1 MQVQRYRLNQ
11 LVAFIATS
19 FCFQLKQL
27 LPFLCYHGELRD
39 GGFVLSVACVS
50 RSSEM
55 SDGNNRIVLLGL
67 VTVTV
72 IHLNDNV
79 RMC

>member
-11 LVAFIATS
+11 LVGFIAIS
-19 FCFQLKQL
+19 FCFQLNQL

-50 RSSEM
+50 RYSEM
-55 SDGNNRIVLLGL
+55 SDVNNRPPGFSYRDS
-67 VTVTV
+67 
-72 IHLNDNV
+72 HLS
-79 RMC
+79 